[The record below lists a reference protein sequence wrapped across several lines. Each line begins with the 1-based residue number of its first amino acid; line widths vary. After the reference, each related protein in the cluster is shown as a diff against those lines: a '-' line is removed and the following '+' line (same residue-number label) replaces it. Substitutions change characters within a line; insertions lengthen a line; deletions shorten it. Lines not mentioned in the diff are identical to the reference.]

1 VISEF
6 ELIERFFKRQVRRK
20 DVQRGVGDDAAVL
33 SVPADADIVVT
44 VDTLIEGV
52 HFPPQTDAESIGHK
66 ALAVN
71 LSDLSA
77 MGAEPAWIT
86 LSLTLPSVNEVW
98 LAGFCRGLF
107 GLTRAFN
114 VELVGGDMTRGQL
127 SITVQA
133 MGFSPRSKTIGRD
146 GARPGDAL
154 FVTGCVGDAG
164 LALAAI
170 KGAVILDPSALGY
183 CLSRLN
189 RPTPRVQA
197 GMALTGLA
205 SAAIDISDGLAADL
219 RHILAASNT
228 GATIELEALPLSDAM
243 RKTYESGPMDWRIP
257 LSSGDDYELLFTV
270 PENRSLEL
278 LMAFEELDC
287 SITRIGTIESEGG
300 LRVTQAGKPMPDRR
314 FSGYKHF
321 SH

>member
-1 VISEF
+1 MISEF
-6 ELIERFFKRQVRRK
+6 QLIEKFFKREVRRK

-33 SVPADADIVVT
+33 RVPAETDLVVT

-52 HFPPQTDAESIGHK
+52 HFPAQTDPESLGHK

-71 LSDLSA
+71 LSDLAA

-86 LSLTLPSVNEVW
+86 LSLTLPRVNEDW
-98 LAGFCRGLF
+98 LIAFCRGL
-107 GLTRAFN
+107 LEMARAFD
-114 VELVGGDMTRGQL
+114 VDLVGGDTTRGRL

-133 MGFSPRSKTIGRD
+133 MGFCERSKTIGRD

-170 KGAVILDPSALGY
+170 NGVVNLDPSALRH

-189 RPTPRVQA
+189 RPKPQVQA
-197 GMALTGLA
+197 GMTLRDLA

-219 RHILAASNT
+219 RHILVASET
-228 GATIELEALPLSDAM
+228 GATLELEALPLSDALQN
-243 RKTYESGPMDWRIP
+243 TYARGPMDWRIP

-270 PENRSLEL
+270 PENRSTEL
-278 LMAFEELDC
+278 FLAFERLDC
-287 SITRIGTIESEGG
+287 SITRIGTIESADG
-300 LRVTQAGKPMPDRR
+300 LRITLDGKPMPDWE
-314 FSGYKHF
+314 FSGYDHF
-321 SH
+321 SS